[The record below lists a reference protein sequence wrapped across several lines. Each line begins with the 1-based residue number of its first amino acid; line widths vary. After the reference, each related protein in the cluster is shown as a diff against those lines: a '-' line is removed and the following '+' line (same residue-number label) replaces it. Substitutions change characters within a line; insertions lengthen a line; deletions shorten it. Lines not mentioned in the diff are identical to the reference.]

1 MIENINLST
10 LPVWAKLEVTKADLE
25 AFAQILLAQ
34 NKSHIP
40 TPSVSAKKIMTLE
53 ELCAYIGAASQTVY
67 GWVHQ
72 KKIPYHKHPTGRKLY
87 FVQDEIDFW
96 LTSNRRATSAEIEEQ
111 ANQHIEEQKRKRR
124 AKR

>member
-1 MIENINLST
+1 MTIDLSK
-10 LPVWAKLEVTKADLE
+10 LPEWAKLEVSKGDLI
-25 AFAQILLAQ
+25 AFAQSLLAQ
-34 NKSHIP
+34 NKSQIS
-40 TPSVSAKKIMTLE
+40 TPSVSSKKIMTLD

-87 FVQDEIDFW
+87 FVQAEIDEW
-96 LTSNRRATSAEIEEQ
+96 LTSNRRATSAEIEAQ
-111 ANQHIEEQKRKRR
+111 AIQHIEEQKRKRG